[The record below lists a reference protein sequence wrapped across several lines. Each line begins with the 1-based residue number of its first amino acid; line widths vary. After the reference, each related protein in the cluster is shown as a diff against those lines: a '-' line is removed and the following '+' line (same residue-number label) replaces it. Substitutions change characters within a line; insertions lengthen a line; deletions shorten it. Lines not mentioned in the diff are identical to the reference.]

1 MGRIM
6 AFDFGEKRVGVAVT
20 DPLKIIANSLETI
33 DTAKIYDFIKGYL
46 LENEVERFVVGFP
59 YNFGHNQQN
68 QVVEKIHVFIN
79 KLNQLFPN
87 IPTEKI
93 DERFTSK
100 MAAQAMLMGG
110 MNKKDR
116 QNKRNLD
123 KISATIILQSYMEMN
138 HL

>member
-1 MGRIM
+1 M

-46 LENEVERFVVGFP
+46 LENEVERFIVGFP

-68 QVVEKIHVFIN
+68 PIIEKIHVFIN

-87 IPTEKI
+87 IPIEKI